1 MKYSL
6 IKRFSFALFIV
17 AILTSVPT
25 LSFGQWILGA
35 KAGYVNS
42 KLTGGDVYGGMNY
55 KGGIEAGVVISKK
68 LKVDF
73 GFESG
78 IFYSMAGVNQKYI
91 EQNIVSYQDPVTQ
104 QIVKKDSTFR
114 HTSSLSLSYIKVP
127 LMLRKSISIKGKN
140 LYPYHRKISI
150 TDIDIMIGPYV
161 SYLLSASAT
170 LDTKVAVTETRDGV
184 PQPDGTK
191 PEGPIKPEDTY
202 HKTFGIGQGI
212 KVNLPADSSVPGGTY
227 IYQYLPK
234 RADLSNGLSKI
245 DVGVVAAVGLSIE
258 LSSSS
263 KLTIGGNYSM
273 GLLSIDKEYF
283 SNLVYTVTPG
293 GSTDIGTGT
302 PVSISSKATKMDI
315 KNTSIGA
322 YIGFVK
328 YLR

>member
-1 MKYSL
+1 MKDNLSGHL
-6 IKRFSFALFIV
+6 GSDAPWHMLAHLRFALFTV

-25 LSFGQWILGA
+25 LSFGQWILGV
-35 KAGYVNS
+35 KAGFVNT
-42 KLTGGDVYGGMNY
+42 KLTGADVYGGMNY
-55 KGGIEAGVVISKK
+55 KGGFEGGVVISKK

-114 HTSSLSLSYIKVP
+114 HINSLSLSYVKVP

-161 SYLLSASAT
+161 SYLLSASEA

-212 KVNLPADSSVPGGTY
+212 KVNLPADRT
-227 IYQYLPK
+227 
-234 RADLSNGLSKI
+234 
-245 DVGVVAAVGLSIE
+245 

-283 SNLVYTVTPG
+283 SNLEYTITPG

-302 PVSISSKATKMDI
+302 PVSITSKATKMDI
-315 KNTSIGA
+315 KNSSIGA